1 MNRGVAYSIQNK
13 FADALKDLNKAI
25 ELEPRKVDGY
35 HNRALVLTKLGM
47 LLEATTDYTTAIEL
61 NHRDVELYVARARI
75 WEELNQPDKA
85 IADYGSAVAIQPT
98 NEQVLRRLTTLGAQR
113 SP

>member
-61 NHRDVELYVARARI
+61 NHRDVELYVA
-75 WEELNQPDKA
+75 ELG
-85 IADYGSAVAIQPT
+85 YGKNSTSQI
-98 NEQVLRRLTTLGAQR
+98 RR
-113 SP
+113 SPIMAELLRFNQRTNKFYAA